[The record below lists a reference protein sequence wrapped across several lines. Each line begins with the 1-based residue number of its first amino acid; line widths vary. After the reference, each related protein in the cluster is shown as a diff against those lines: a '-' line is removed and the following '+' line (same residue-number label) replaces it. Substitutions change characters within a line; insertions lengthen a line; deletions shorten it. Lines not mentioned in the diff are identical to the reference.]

1 MPAMVI
7 FHTANA
13 WQEGDDIVKLAAC
26 TFDEVS
32 QISSESYN
40 ASATC
45 HEA

>member
-1 MPAMVI
+1 MFGCNHCRFELPAMVI

-32 QISSESYN
+32 HSI
-40 ASATC
+40 
-45 HEA
+45 